1 MNTNKVAVITGS
13 SERLGREL
21 AYLLSKGGY
30 HIVVHYVSDDIEA
43 QKTVKS
49 ITNRG
54 GEAISVKADLSKS
67 QDVQHLVDATLKAWG
82 RWDVLINNASVF
94 HSTGFEDVDDQKWDY
109 DYAIHAKAPF
119 FLTQALYTHRK
130 EHSYKESGVVI
141 NITDT
146 QVQRPTISRPSYY
159 LSKADLSY
167 QVFLLAK
174 TCAPYVRVNGVAPGP
189 IIPMSEKDLPYFNKR
204 EELNPLHHLA
214 KVEDVVQAVDFL
226 ICNQSITGVVIPVDA
241 GEHLL

>member
-1 MNTNKVAVITGS
+1 
-13 SERLGREL
+13 
-21 AYLLSKGGY
+21 
-30 HIVVHYVSDDIEA
+30 
-43 QKTVKS
+43 
-49 ITNRG
+49 
-54 GEAISVKADLSKS
+54 
-67 QDVQHLVDATLKAWG
+67 
-82 RWDVLINNASVF
+82 
-94 HSTGFEDVDDQKWDY
+94 
-109 DYAIHAKAPF
+109 
-119 FLTQALYTHRK
+119 
-130 EHSYKESGVVI
+130 SYKESGVVI

-167 QVFLLAK
+167 QVSLLAK